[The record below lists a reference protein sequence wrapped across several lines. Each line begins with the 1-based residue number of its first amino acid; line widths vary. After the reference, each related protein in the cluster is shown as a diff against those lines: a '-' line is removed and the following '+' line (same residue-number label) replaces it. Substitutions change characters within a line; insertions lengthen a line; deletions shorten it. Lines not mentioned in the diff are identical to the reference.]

1 MTPCSMGN
9 VPNRRRLP
17 LASAM
22 RGATLV
28 EMAITM
34 LLFLMVIFAIAEMA
48 LMYKAKAVVDMAAL
62 AAARAGAVD
71 NARSGLTSQMRLAGK
86 SALAPLYMKRAAG
99 KGELASAIVRAN
111 VDVTG
116 MFIDVL
122 NPSAASFADHGV
134 SANGRRFIP
143 NDNLMYRSTQVKGSS
158 RQNIQDANLLKIRL
172 TYCYKPVMPLN
183 EEFLS
188 LVMAWFNLGDVCR
201 AQGRVPIRSEAV
213 VRMQSEAVS

>member
-1 MTPCSMGN
+1 MNPLSTQRF
-9 VPNRRRLP
+9 PNRRQP
-17 LASAM
+17 TASAI
-22 RGATLV
+22 RGAALG

-34 LLFLMVIFAIAEMA
+34 VLFLMVIFAIAEMA

-71 NARSGLTSQMRLAGK
+71 SARSGPASGMRLAGK
-86 SALAPLYMKRAAG
+86 SALAPLYMKRATG
-99 KGELASAIVRAN
+99 SGELAGAIVRSK

-122 NPSAASFADHGV
+122 NPTAASFADHGV
-134 SANGRRFIP
+134 TANGRRFIP
-143 NDNLMYRSTQVKGSS
+143 NGNLMYRSTQVKSNS

-183 EEFLS
+183 EQFLS
-188 LVMAWFNLGDVCR
+188 LVMSWFNLADVCR

-213 VRMQSEAVS
+213 VRMQSEAVR

>member
-1 MTPCSMGN
+1 MSHRSTFGARI
-9 VPNRRRLP
+9 RRSPPAR
-17 LASAM
+17 AM

-34 LLFLMVIFAIAEMA
+34 VIFLMVIFAIAEMA

-99 KGELASAIVRAN
+99 RGELAGAIVRAN
-111 VDVTG
+111 VDVSG

-122 NPSAASFADHGV
+122 NPSPASFADHGV
-134 SANGRRFIP
+134 TANGRRFIP
-143 NDNLMYRSTQVKGSS
+143 NDNLMYRSTQVKGGS

-188 LVMAWFNLGDVCR
+188 LVLAWFNLGDVCR

-213 VRMQSEAVS
+213 VRMQSEAVG

>member
-1 MTPCSMGN
+1 MPKAAT
-9 VPNRRRLP
+9 L
-17 LASAM
+17 

-28 EMAITM
+28 EMAITIV
-34 LLFLMVIFAIAEMA
+34 LFLSVIFAIAEMA

-86 SALAPLYMKRAAG
+86 SALAPLYMQRTTG
-99 KGELASAIVRAN
+99 RGELAGALVRSN

-122 NPSAASFADHGV
+122 NPTAASFSDHGV

-172 TYCYKPVMPLN
+172 TYCYKPMMPLN
-183 EEFLS
+183 EDFLS
-188 LVMAWFNLGDVCR
+188 LVLSWMNMGDACR
-201 AQGRVPIRSEAV
+201 AQGRIPIRSDAV
-213 VRMQSEAVS
+213 VRMQTEAVQ